1 MFFKSIKVNHCQ
13 QTVEISAPAIGRPAV
28 RTSGGFYRGNIE
40 SFSET
45 GPGSSFMFQ
54 HDSVSSFRSDYAVV
68 IIENNF
74 YFFLFYVFFLS
85 PHTGRGASGAGW
97 YIFLSLL
104 SVKYSF
110 REGCC
115 TCVLKEKHVSIANIS
130 QLKCSTRSV
139 KRPMLTNIKDNPP
152 GVNYLFKQ
160 QPDKVTQV
168 RIQRTGVT

>member
-1 MFFKSIKVNHCQ
+1 
-13 QTVEISAPAIGRPAV
+13 
-28 RTSGGFYRGNIE
+28 
-40 SFSET
+40 
-45 GPGSSFMFQ
+45 MFQ
-54 HDSVSSFRSDYAVV
+54 HDSVSFFFRSDYAVV
-68 IIENNF
+68 SIEVNLL
-74 YFFLFYVFFLS
+74 YIFFILCIFPYRPTLGEEPPELVGTS
-85 PHTGRGASGAGW
+85 
-97 YIFLSLL
+97 FLSLL

-115 TCVLKEKHVSIANIS
+115 TCVLKEKHVSIADIS

-139 KRPMLTNIKDNPP
+139 KRPMLTNVKDNFP

>member
-1 MFFKSIKVNHCQ
+1 MVSTAATLKVS
-13 QTVEISAPAIGRPAV
+13 VKLDPAR
-28 RTSGGFYRGNIE
+28 RSCFNTTR
-40 SFSET
+40 
-45 GPGSSFMFQ
+45 
-54 HDSVSSFRSDYAVV
+54 SVFFRSDYAVV
-68 IIENNF
+68 IIEVNCF
-74 YFFLFYVFFLS
+74 IFLFYVFFLS

-115 TCVLKEKHVSIANIS
+115 TCVLKENHVSIANIS

-139 KRPMLTNIKDNPP
+139 KRPMLTNIKDNFP

-168 RIQRTGVT
+168 RTQRTGVT